1 MCTSFVINKGKTIDN
16 TNKMEKYACW
26 KYGQHPTD
34 EMIKGYIDDGH
45 MYYEEKDGQISFYM
59 NWFYLSWRVL
69 E

>member
-16 TNKMEKYACW
+16 TNEMEKYACW

-45 MYYEEKDGQISFYM
+45 MYYEEKDG
-59 NWFYLSWRVL
+59 
-69 E
+69 